1 MQADDLSRRRLLAQ
15 AIALGGWSGAGAIGL
30 AGCGDS
36 RPGAAANAAAST
48 SASTST
54 ASALDAA
61 ASVPG
66 GAPRRGGRLRLGVID
81 GSQAGNLDAHKPTAG
96 ASTLRGFALY
106 SKLWEWSSEMTP
118 ELALAESAE
127 VSPDAKTWTLRLRK
141 GLEFHHGKTISA
153 DDVIFSIRRLTD
165 PQLASPYAG
174 LVSVV
179 DRDRIR
185 KLDERTVRITF
196 RDGRGYVPLADTWVN
211 FGGIV
216 PTDYDPVTNPV
227 GAGPFK
233 LKEFNPGQRS
243 LFTRFENY
251 FKPGRPYPDELE
263 IIDFKDQTSR
273 LQALQNGQIDVVNA
287 ISPEQLPLLRQ
298 AAGLRVVVSE
308 TNYWQSFDMNVEL
321 PPFDDVRVRQA
332 FRLIADRQALVD
344 RALNGQGR
352 IANDLYAPQD
362 PTFDHTIPQRRQD
375 LAQARALLAAAGHP
389 SLQVELVTTAAG
401 ARAALVFA
409 EQARQAGVRIDV
421 KQLDQATFAGPRRS
435 SWPLSTGGSLG
446 HAWLVSALHADGPQA
461 TVNKTRFRDPR
472 FVELVTAAMQQ
483 PDAAQRAPLV
493 HEAQRIQWERGSL
506 LIWGFANTLDA
517 ASTHVGGLAPEHSH
531 FPTWRFDKL
540 WLA

>member
-1 MQADDLSRRRLLAQ
+1 MKEHDLSRRRWLAQ
-15 AIALGGWSGAGAIGL
+15 TIAMGGWSGIGALGL
-30 AGCGDS
+30 AGCS
-36 RPGAAANAAAST
+36 PHETAPGSSTAASAPLAQ
-48 SASTST
+48 S
-54 ASALDAA
+54 
-61 ASVPG
+61 
-66 GAPRRGGRLRLGVID
+66 PRRGGRLRLGVVD
-81 GSQAGNLDAHKPTAG
+81 GSQAGNLDAHKPAAG

-106 SKLWEWSSEMTP
+106 SKLWEWSSDMAP
-118 ELALAESAE
+118 DLALAESAE
-127 VSPDAKTWTLRLRK
+127 VSPDAKSWTIRLRP

-174 LVSVV
+174 LVAVV
-179 DRDRIR
+179 DRDGLK
-185 KLDERTVRITF
+185 KLDERTVRVSF

-216 PTDYDPVTNPV
+216 PTDYDPITNPV

-233 LKEFNPGQRS
+233 LREFVPGQRS

-273 LQALQNGQIDVVNA
+273 LQALQNGQVDVVNA
-287 ISPEQLPLLRQ
+287 ISPEQLPLLQQ
-298 AAGLRVVVSE
+298 ANGLRVVVSE

-321 PPFDDVRVRQA
+321 APFDDVRVRQA
-332 FRLIADRQALVD
+332 FRLIANRQELVD

-362 PTFDHTIPQRRQD
+362 PSFDHGIPQRQQD
-375 LAQARALLAAAGHP
+375 LAQARALLKAAGREN
-389 SLQVELVTTAAG
+389 LQVELVTTAAS
-401 ARAALVFA
+401 ARPALVFA
-409 EQARQAGVRIDV
+409 EQAKQAGVRINV
-421 KQLDQATFAGPRRS
+421 KQVDAATFAGPLRG
-435 SWPLSTGGSLG
+435 SWPISTGGSLG
-446 HAWLVSALHADGPQA
+446 HGWLTSALHADGPHA
-461 TVNKTRFRDPR
+461 VINKTRFRDPR

-483 PDAAQRAPLV
+483 PDAAKRAPLV

-517 ASTHVGGLAPEHSH
+517 ASSRVGGLEPEHTH